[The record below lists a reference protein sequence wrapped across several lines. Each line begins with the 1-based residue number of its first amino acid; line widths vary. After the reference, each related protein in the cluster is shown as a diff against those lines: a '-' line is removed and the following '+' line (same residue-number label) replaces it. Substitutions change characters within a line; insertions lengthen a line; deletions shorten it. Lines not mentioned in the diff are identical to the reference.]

1 MTSAASTAQPSIAAA
16 IAPRAAQRAWCWSM
30 ATLREWLRRSRTRS
44 QIDELDEH
52 LLRDIGLTR
61 GAGQAESS
69 KHFWQA

>member
-1 MTSAASTAQPSIAAA
+1 VTSATSTVQPSIAAA
-16 IAPRAAQRAWCWSM
+16 APPHRSQAARAWLM

-61 GAGQAESS
+61 AAVRAESS
-69 KHFWQA
+69 KPFWQA